1 MTMSADYP
9 PTRDDFRCF
18 VCRNKEVF
26 HCEHDT
32 PYRDQYLGTFNANS
46 PRNTLII
53 RPRTTSESKN
63 VNSKSNGGT
72 NPSRQI
78 KSNVGARNQKNKKLD
93 QKNTA
98 DNEADQTPEEDE
110 ETPKSKSCVIL

>member
-1 MTMSADYP
+1 MTMSTDYP

-18 VCRNKEVF
+18 VCRNKEAF

-32 PYRDQYLGTFNANS
+32 PYRDQYLGTFNASS
-46 PRNTLII
+46 PRNTIII
-53 RPRTTSESKN
+53 RPKTTSASGN

-72 NPSRQI
+72 NPNRQI

-93 QKNTA
+93 QKTTA